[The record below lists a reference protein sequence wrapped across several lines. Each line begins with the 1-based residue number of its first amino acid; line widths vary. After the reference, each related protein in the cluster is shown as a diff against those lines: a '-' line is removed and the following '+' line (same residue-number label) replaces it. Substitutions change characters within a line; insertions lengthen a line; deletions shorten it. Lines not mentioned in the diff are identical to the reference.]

1 LHDQHPLYSYVDLNR
16 AGHAL
21 LELVTE
27 PQLKS
32 ANEAALFVKTLQLL
46 LRQLGTCEGTMEDGS
61 LRADAN
67 VSLQFLDQGHVPDN
81 VWQSTARGV
90 RCEIKNL
97 NSVRHL
103 TRAIEYEVTRQIS
116 EIERGHVITKQTRFF
131 DPIRKVTVLG
141 RSKEDEKDYR

>member
-1 LHDQHPLYSYVDLNR
+1 
-16 AGHAL
+16 
-21 LELVTE
+21 
-27 PQLKS
+27 
-32 ANEAALFVKTLQLL
+32 
-46 LRQLGTCEGTMEDGS
+46 MEDGS